1 LLRKIWVILL
11 GAAVLAAPAHAA
23 DALAYRSGD
32 DAALARAA
40 AAGHSHVLYERSPG
54 GVFAT
59 AARTAHWRALIDR
72 TARGSG
78 FSPGTLEAMVFLESA
93 GRADVIAGGDPAAA
107 AGLAQIMAE
116 TGEGFLG
123 MRVDLARSRK
133 LTRRID
139 RAWAHGKVA
148 KARRLEA
155 RRRVVDQ
162 RFSPPDAV
170 AGMVRYLTKAH
181 GYLGRN
187 DLAVASYHMG
197 IGNLQNALGAYHAK
211 RISYVRLYFDSAP
224 DRHARAWRILESM
237 SDDSRHYYFKV
248 LAAKEIMRLYRH
260 DQARLAALAT
270 LHSHKL
276 SGEEAYRPPSTTP
289 RFQRPRQVLAAW
301 RKHELAPLPR
311 RAGLSYD
318 RSMGEMAR
326 RLHRK
331 KAVYRGLRPTAAKTL
346 EYIGRRVKQLSGGTG
361 SLVVTSALR
370 DIRYQRLLLV
380 SNSNATAGYSLH
392 TTGYAFDIA
401 REYRNDRQA
410 AAFQFVLERL
420 QSRGMIEWIR
430 EPEAIHV
437 AVMPRA
443 SLLLHPSKPAR
454 VEQPRPKA
462 KPKPKPKPRRALALA
477 APRVDPKD
485 DSIFSTV
492 ARLFSNLRV

>member
-1 LLRKIWVILL
+1 LLRKILVILL
-11 GAAVLAAPAHAA
+11 GAAALATPAYAA
-23 DALAYRSGD
+23 DALVYRAGH
-32 DAALARAA
+32 DADLARAA

-59 AARTAHWRALIDR
+59 AARTARWRSLIDR

-78 FSPGTLEAMVFLESA
+78 FSPATLEAMVFLESA
-93 GRADVIAGGDPAAA
+93 GRPDAIAGGDPAAA
-107 AGLAQIMAE
+107 SGLAQIVAE
-116 TGEGFLG
+116 TGRGFLG
-123 MRVDLARSRK
+123 MRVDLARSRA

-139 RAWAHGKVA
+139 RAWARAEVV
-148 KARRLEA
+148 KARRFEA

-170 AGMVRYLTKAH
+170 AGMVRYLTKAR

-197 IGNLQNALGAYHAK
+197 VGNLQSALRAYHGR

-224 DRHARAWRILESM
+224 DRHRRAWQVLKSM

-260 DQARLAALAT
+260 DQKQLAALAT

-276 SGEEAYRPPSTTP
+276 SGEEVYLRPSSTP
-289 RFQRPRQVLAAW
+289 RFHRPRQVLAAW
-301 RKHELAPLPR
+301 RKHTLVPLPR
-311 RAGLSYD
+311 RAGISYD

-331 KAVYRGLRPTAAKTL
+331 RALYRGLRPVAAATL
-346 EYIGRRVKQLSGGTG
+346 EYIGRRVKQLSGGRG
-361 SLVVTSALR
+361 SLIVTSALR
-370 DIRYQRLLLV
+370 DIRYQRLLLS

-401 REYRNDRQA
+401 REYRNNRQA
-410 AAFQFVLERL
+410 SAFQFVLERL

-430 EPEAIHV
+430 EPQAIHV

-443 SLLLHPSKPAR
+443 RMLLHPAKPAP
-454 VEQPRPKA
+454 VDKPKAEPRPAA
-462 KPKPKPKPRRALALA
+462 KRRHLLVA
-477 APRVDPKD
+477 APRVEPK
-485 DSIFSTV
+485 DSIFATV
-492 ARLFSNLRV
+492 ARVFSNLSL